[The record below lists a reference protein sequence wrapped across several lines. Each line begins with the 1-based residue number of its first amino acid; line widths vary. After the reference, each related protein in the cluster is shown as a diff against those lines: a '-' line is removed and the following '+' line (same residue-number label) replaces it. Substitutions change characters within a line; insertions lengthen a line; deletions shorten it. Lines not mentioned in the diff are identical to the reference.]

1 MHVQQRSGSG
11 DLHILL
17 KHHIKLP
24 NLLAAH
30 RLRLLLDL
38 FVKRLLGLVVLRA
51 LAICSCGGCLILVLE
66 LQILLLLTLACFSR
80 GASASSVS
88 RRSSFSTLTLPP
100 SSSYCFFFIC
110 SFFFYLC
117 LFFFSFLLTAL
128 LLSSSV
134 VPLPL
139 PLKDL
144 GSIRTAAE
152 ERALISGG

>member
-1 MHVQQRSGSG
+1 VHVQQRSGSG

-66 LQILLLLTLACFSR
+66 LQILLLLTLAPLLLPWCFGLLSLETLVFFNTHT
-80 GASASSVS
+80 ASV
-88 RRSSFSTLTLPP
+88 
-100 SSSYCFFFIC
+100 I
-110 SFFFYLC
+110 
-117 LFFFSFLLTAL
+117 FLLLFLHL
-128 LLSSSV
+128 LLFL
-134 VPLPL
+134 LPL
-139 PLKDL
+139 PFLL
-144 GSIRTAAE
+144 
-152 ERALISGG
+152 LISLDSLAFVIFGRAFASSSKGFRVDKDCS